1 MIVQYRLAY
10 RRLLAQLLQKK
21 WPGVGLRRTG
31 CGAFNA
37 DMPVRIGI
45 DGHVL
50 TGRFQGTRTTL
61 SSLLRAAAPLLAN
74 RTIIVYSDAP
84 EEARALLGTDVFVHR
99 ALGHAGSIK
108 RLLRVF
114 PALFRRDRV
123 DLGVFQYMAPL
134 IGRHIVFI
142 HDLLPITHPHLFPF
156 KVRVRTRLFFSLS
169 IRRAAIV
176 VAVSTYTRDQILQL
190 FPSVRAK
197 LRTVLNGPSFAAE
210 VYRAPLTPST
220 DRYILTVGRIEP
232 RKNVTLLAEA
242 FRRAAVPDLRLVI
255 VGAWDPE
262 FPRGRIEGD
271 GIDVR
276 SNVNDEAL
284 IALYRGAS
292 LFAYVSEAEGFGM
305 PLLDATLFGLPV
317 IASDRTALP
326 EVGANLAE
334 YFNPTASDAVDVL
347 ARRIREHFAGRPVR
361 RPTAAERAHQA
372 TRLSWDRAAE
382 DFLASVDAAFAEDW

>member
-1 MIVQYRLAY
+1 
-10 RRLLAQLLQKK
+10 
-21 WPGVGLRRTG
+21 
-31 CGAFNA
+31 
-37 DMPVRIGI
+37 MPARIGI

-61 SSLLRAAAPLLAN
+61 SSLLRAVGPLLAD
-74 RTIIVYSDAP
+74 RTAIVYSDAP
-84 EEARALLGTDVFVHR
+84 EEARALLGTDAFAYR
-99 ALGHAGSIK
+99 SLGHAGSIK

-142 HDLLPITHPHLFPF
+142 HDLLPITHPHLFPL
-156 KVRVRTRLFFSLS
+156 KVRLRTHLFFSLS

-176 VAVSTYTRDQILQL
+176 VAVSGYTRDQIARL
-190 FPSVRAK
+190 FPSARRK
-197 LRTVLNGPSFAAE
+197 LRTVLNGPSFAPE
-210 VYRAPLTPST
+210 VYQAPLAPSP

-232 RKNVTLLAEA
+232 RKNAALLAEA
-242 FRRAAVPDLRLVI
+242 FHRAAAPGVRLVI

-262 FPRGRIEGD
+262 FPRGRIEGE
-271 GIDVR
+271 GVEVR
-276 SNVNDEAL
+276 SDVDDEAL

-292 LFAYVSEAEGFGM
+292 LFAYPSEAEGFGV

-326 EVGANLAE
+326 EVAGDLAE
-334 YFNPTASDAVDVL
+334 YFDPTAPDAVETL
-347 ARRIREHFAGRPVR
+347 ARRIREHFADRPVR
-361 RPTAAERAHQA
+361 RPTEAERADQA
-372 TRLSWDRAAE
+372 ARLSWDRAAE
-382 DFLASVDAAFAEDW
+382 DFLAAVDAACARGTTTHG